1 MATLAAIDREN
12 GPSFILKAVF
22 GFDNFRPGQKEAI
35 DSVLGKKDSIALL
48 PTGAGKSIIYT
59 VLGIC
64 LKRIS
69 TIIQPLKA
77 LMEEQVFSLRQ
88 KGVTC
93 YFINGSIS
101 AQQRSEIINI
111 LTNKDVE
118 YALLFTGPELV
129 TDEQLKDCLK
139 VLHTQDR
146 LTLLSVDESHCIDLW
161 GGGSFHEKYSK
172 LDFLKN

>member
-1 MATLAAIDREN
+1 MGSKDKDHVFLFYLSGKMSSSWSWRRQLRPIPQEFDMATLATIDRED

-22 GFDNFRPGQKEAI
+22 GFDNFRPMQKEAL

-59 VLGIC
+59 VLRIC
-64 LKRIS
+64 LKGIS
-69 TIIQPLKA
+69 IIIQPLRA

-101 AQQRSEIINI
+101 SQQRSEIVNI
-111 LTNKDVE
+111 LTNK
-118 YALLFTGPELV
+118 YALILN
-129 TDEQLKDCLK
+129 
-139 VLHTQDR
+139 
-146 LTLLSVDESHCIDLW
+146 W
-161 GGGSFHEKYSK
+161 
-172 LDFLKN
+172 